1 MTDRNTERDLAE
13 WDAEIEAAFQRK
25 VVATKLAGRKK
36 TVEPFVKVPLWWI
49 TAATK
54 ATNNRKALVC
64 IELLYASWKA
74 KSLTFP
80 LPNAR
85 LQKRGITRETKRRA
99 LRDLERGGL
108 IIVERPSRKTPI
120 VTLILL

>member
-1 MTDRNTERDLAE
+1 QRGRLMQDEPWYAQRRREL
-13 WDAEIEAAFQRK
+13 EAAAPVKRK
-25 VVATKLAGRKK
+25 RI
-36 TVEPFVKVPLWWI
+36 EPFVKVPLWWI

-54 ATNNRKALVC
+54 ATNNHKALVC

-85 LQKRGITRETKRRA
+85 LQKRGITRETMR
-99 LRDLERGGL
+99 LSLLGLVSPGL
-108 IIVERPSRKTPI
+108 IIVELPSQHTPI
-120 VTLILL
+120 VPLF

>member
-1 MTDRNTERDLAE
+1 MQDEPWHVRRRRELE
-13 WDAEIEAAFQRK
+13 EAAPVKRK
-25 VVATKLAGRKK
+25 QKA
-36 TVEPFVKVPLWWI
+36 EPFVKVPLWWI

-54 ATNNRKALVC
+54 ATNNHKALVC

-85 LQKRGITRETKRRA
+85 LQKGGITRETKRRA
-99 LRDLERGGL
+99 LRDLERSGL